1 MNNFVHRVLGHYY
14 MNEAD
19 GDGSDLGGS
28 SDDAGDQDDDDQG
41 EGGDAGDDDDQ
52 GEGDEDDDD
61 SVVVTIGD
69 EKPPVEDEEEKAAPK
84 WVKDLRKQTKEQAKR
99 IRELEQEREA
109 TKVVASPK
117 VPELGPKPTLEDSD
131 WDADDFEQKLTAWH
145 DRKRQVEQEKQKL
158 VEQEEAQK
166 QEWQG
171 RLTTYAKAKE
181 GLKVRDFDD
190 AEGTVLSTLS
200 VTQQGIIVQGADNS
214 ALVVYALGKNPAKA
228 KELAGITD
236 AVKFAFAIAKLET
249 QLKVQAKS
257 KSAPAPEG
265 KIRGGGA
272 AISGSVD
279 YNLERLRAEAEKT
292 GDYSKVTQ
300 YRKQQREKQKA

>member
-1 MNNFVHRVLGHYY
+1 MDQFVHGRLRHF
-14 MNEAD
+14 MAEID
-19 GDGSDLGGS
+19 GEGSDLPGGEVETEEEEEELEEEEPPE
-28 SDDAGDQDDDDQG
+28 D
-41 EGGDAGDDDDQ
+41 
-52 GEGDEDDDD
+52 DEDH
-61 SVVVTIGD
+61 VIVTIGD
-69 EKPPVEDEEEKAAPK
+69 EKPPVEDEEDDGAAPA
-84 WVKDLRKQTKEQAKR
+84 WVKRVREENRQKAKENREQARR
-99 IRELEQEREA
+99 IKELEAQLTKPEQEA
-109 TKVVASPK
+109 KK
-117 VPELGPKPTLEDSD
+117 IDLGPKPTLEDCD
-131 WDADDFEQKLTAWH
+131 WDAETFEQKLDEWKE
-145 DRKRQVEQEKQKL
+145 RKLRIDKAAEDEQKQK
-158 VEQEEAQK
+158 EAQQ

-190 AEGTVLSTLS
+190 AESTVLSTLS

-265 KIRGGGA
+265 KVRGSA
-272 AISGSVD
+272 PVSGSVD
-279 YNLERLRAEAEKT
+279 SNLERLRAEAEKT

-300 YRKQQREKQKA
+300 YRRLQKEKQKA